1 MPWFRVDDSFG
12 DHPKV
17 LDLDLATIGLWTLAG
32 TYASRYLTDGLI
44 TDSALRRIAPHVSIG
59 TKRKLAAR
67 LVAAGLWELVD
78 DGTQIHDFG
87 DYNPDA
93 ATEKE
98 KRRKR
103 AEAGRKGGERSGATR
118 RSKAEANREANAS
131 PDAEPNAS
139 RSVRTP
145 SRPVPSRPVPE
156 ATAADLSTG
165 RPPLGDDRE
174 RDPRVIAAIEA
185 LADEDLANAVGAG
198 RVRHTDSY
206 RRRCIESRWDD
217 DGPGLT
223 DLAATMPDA
232 TTDALIR
239 AHAAR
244 TWLT

>member
-145 SRPVPSRPVPE
+145 SRPDPTPV
-156 ATAADLSTG
+156 ATTGLESLVFSAAG
-165 RPPLGDDRE
+165 VE
-174 RDPRVIAAIEA
+174 RDPRVVAALRWLAEGDVQDRVANGNHVGDPERYRAACLRSRIDNDGAELDAIAAE
-185 LADEDLANAVGAG
+185 L
-198 RVRHTDSY
+198 
-206 RRRCIESRWDD
+206 
-217 DGPGLT
+217 PGLT
-223 DLAATMPDA
+223 ADELRTELDNRRYLA
-232 TTDALIR
+232 
-239 AHAAR
+239 
-244 TWLT
+244 